1 MKTRFQG
8 RGDSAA
14 RCVSKSSAAESN
26 SQEGL
31 VLNVALVHGKKI
43 TEPFSETAYMLEDL
57 LAGVTQRNVHA
68 ETDTGGP
75 VGKEI
80 F

>member
-1 MKTRFQG
+1 MKTRVQG

-14 RCVSKSSAAESN
+14 RCAPKSSAAESN

-31 VLNVALVHGKKI
+31 VLNVALVHGKTI
-43 TEPFSETAYMLEDL
+43 TEPFSQTAYMLEDL
-57 LAGVTQRNVHA
+57 LAGVTKRNVHA

>member
-1 MKTRFQG
+1 MKTRVQG
-8 RGDSAA
+8 SGNSSA
-14 RCVSKSSAAESN
+14 RCVPKSSAAESN

-31 VLNVALVHGKKI
+31 ALNVALVHGKTI

-57 LAGVTQRNVHA
+57 LAGVTNVHA